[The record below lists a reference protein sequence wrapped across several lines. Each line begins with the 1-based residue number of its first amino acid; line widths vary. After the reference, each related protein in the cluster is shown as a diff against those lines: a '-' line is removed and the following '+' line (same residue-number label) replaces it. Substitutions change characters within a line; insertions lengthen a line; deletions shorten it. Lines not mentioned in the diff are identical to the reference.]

1 MTLAEDRPHLING
14 GLHVDARGSIAFV
27 NDFDF
32 QGVDRFYVVRSHRS
46 HEPRGWMG
54 HRREQKRF
62 FVIQGTSLIAV
73 VRPNEWQTP
82 AGDLP
87 VERFTLSAAKP
98 QILSVPPGF
107 ATGSINL
114 TADTILLVFSSGKIE
129 EAKTDDYRFPVDTW
143 PIMAQ
148 NPI

>member
-1 MTLAEDRPHLING
+1 MTLAEDRPRLIEG
-14 GLHVDARGSIAFV
+14 GLHVDVRGSIAFV

-46 HEPRGWMG
+46 QEPRGWIG
-54 HRREQKRF
+54 HRREHKRF
-62 FVIQGTSLIAV
+62 FVVQGTSLIAV
-73 VRPNEWQTP
+73 VKPNEWQTP
-82 AGDLP
+82 AGDLS

-114 TADTILLVFSSGKIE
+114 TADAILLVFSSGKIE
-129 EAKTDDYRFPVDTW
+129 DAKTDDYRFPVGTW
-143 PIMAQ
+143 PIMA
-148 NPI
+148 